1 MKRLTPVLWPI
12 DYPSG
17 AYAEGL
23 YIGKDGDVF
32 NVWAEVPDG
41 SGWKVQAA
49 CEVSPMAY
57 ANMSEQL
64 RRQHVRMSGVDGD
77 LV

>member
-12 DYPSG
+12 DYPDG

-23 YIGKDGDVF
+23 YLCRDGEAYT
-32 NVWAEVPDG
+32 VWAEVPDG
-41 SGWKVQAA
+41 SGWRMQGA
-49 CEVSPMAY
+49 CEVTAMAPE
-57 ANMSEQL
+57 NMTEQL
-64 RRQHVRMSGVDGD
+64 RRQQVRMSGVDD

>member
-1 MKRLTPVLWPI
+1 MKRLTPVLFPVAWPGP
-12 DYPSG
+12 D
-17 AYAEGL
+17 YAEGL
-23 YIGKDGDVF
+23 YMGKDGDAYV
-32 NVWAEVPDG
+32 VWAEIPDG
-41 SGWKVQAA
+41 SGWKVQAV

-57 ANMSEQL
+57 SHMSEQL